1 MFRTEITFDT
11 SLPQAEIE
19 QLCAMTDAIFA
30 KEDLVCTEKE
40 YGRRVYADKRG
51 AADFATIGVALMA
64 MDDVP
69 QLVKSI
75 TSAYWYH
82 GAKKENLMETFFDE

>member
-64 MDDVP
+64 MDTICYRQFP
-69 QLVKSI
+69 I
-75 TSAYWYH
+75 YEFN
-82 GAKKENLMETFFDE
+82 GKEAVDEKQNPPSHQ

>member
-30 KEDLVCTEKE
+30 KEDLVCIEKNM
-40 YGRRVYADKRG
+40 ADVFMR
-51 AADFATIGVALMA
+51 INV
-64 MDDVP
+64 V
-69 QLVKSI
+69 QLISQLLV
-75 TSAYWYH
+75 WH
-82 GAKKENLMETFFDE
+82 